1 MKILFWVLLQH
12 NPQTNSYNHHLILFP
27 VLWARNSGRAP
38 RGQVAVLLQGET
50 GEAAVIKGWPVR
62 SRRPTDESLGSSA
75 GVVNRALP
83 SAWPPQDSKTS
94 YVVDGIR
101 HSSCPRR
108 TGQKPFPT

>member
-108 TGQKPFPT
+108 TRQKPFPT